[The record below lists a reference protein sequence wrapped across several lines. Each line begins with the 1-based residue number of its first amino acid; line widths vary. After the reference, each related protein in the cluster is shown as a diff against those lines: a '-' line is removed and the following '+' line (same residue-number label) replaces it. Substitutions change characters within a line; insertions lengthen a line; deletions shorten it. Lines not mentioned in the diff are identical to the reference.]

1 MYVGTELFSQFR
13 TAIDCLPSPPKS
25 ASLSRTKSQSLGDFG
40 LEPEQ
45 GPIRAEGLVLG
56 LWIGLRES
64 ETLDR
69 EVIRVSFL
77 TQDSGLGDAFARA
90 LGEDFSTRTVSTWDL
105 EQTAAV
111 CDGCDVI

>member
-1 MYVGTELFSQFR
+1 M
-13 TAIDCLPSPPKS
+13 
-25 ASLSRTKSQSLGDFG
+25 
-40 LEPEQ
+40 EPEQ

-90 LGEDFSTRTVSTWDL
+90 LGEDEVLAHGEWRKDASSLRHEPNPERGDRVRSL
-105 EQTAAV
+105 ACQ
-111 CDGCDVI
+111 ISP